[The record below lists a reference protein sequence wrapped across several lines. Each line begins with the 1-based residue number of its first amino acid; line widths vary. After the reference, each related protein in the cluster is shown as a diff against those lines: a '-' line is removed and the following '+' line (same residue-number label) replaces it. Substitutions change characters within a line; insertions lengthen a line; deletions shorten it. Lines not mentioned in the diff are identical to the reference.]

1 MYSGKCKYAIIAE
14 RIVEIK
20 LLECAY
26 FWVWFLK
33 LSYENGIFL
42 MSNFN
47 RKQGN
52 WLYGRRS
59 ISSN

>member
-1 MYSGKCKYAIIAE
+1 MYSGKCKYVIIVE

-20 LLECAY
+20 FLECVY

-33 LSYENGIFL
+33 LFYENGIFL

-47 RKQGN
+47 RK
-52 WLYGRRS
+52 
-59 ISSN
+59 